1 VRILAVD
8 YGTRRI
14 GLAVSDP
21 LGVVASPHG
30 FVDVADDGSHL
41 DTIAQLCTDLEVGRI
56 VVGLPLHMSGEAG
69 ASAEA
74 ARGLVEALADRVT
87 VPVELFDERLTTTQA
102 ERALLECNVRR
113 GRRKQ
118 VVDGVAA
125 AVLLGAYLDRA
136 RQRSPDCDVG

>member
-1 VRILAVD
+1 MRILGVD

-30 FVDVADDGSHL
+30 FVEVSEDGSHL
-41 DTIAQLCTDLEVGRI
+41 DTIARLCAELEVGRI

-74 ARGLVEALADRVT
+74 ARGLAAALSERVT
-87 VPVELFDERLTTTQA
+87 APVELFDERLTTAQA
-102 ERALLECNVRR
+102 ERALLEADVRR

-125 AVLLGAYLDRA
+125 TILLSAYL
-136 RQRSPDCDVG
+136 QRVGVRPTDGDAE